1 MSTVEEFERDCAYC
15 RQPIALKWKNGLIPS
30 EGVCLVV
37 DQVFHDKCWDKYSA
51 KYNGS
56 ERSQARKDDGGRAW
70 VIDQVDPIEETRA
83 NSRRTMSARNVAFER
98 IPALG
103 GNS

>member
-1 MSTVEEFERDCAYC
+1 MSTVEEFERDCAYSAAD
-15 RQPIALKWKNGLIPS
+15 RAEVIALKWKNGLIPS

-70 VIDQVDPIEETRA
+70 VIDQVDPIEEIG
-83 NSRRTMSARNVAFER
+83 R
-98 IPALG
+98 ILG
-103 GNS
+103 EQ